1 MNFANSSFWLISK
14 IKKLGKRQTKI
25 SFNKGKLTIQI
36 MRICQTLHKLQL
48 NLKPQLCPIFNF
60 FVMKK

>member
-1 MNFANSSFWLISK
+1 
-14 IKKLGKRQTKI
+14 
-25 SFNKGKLTIQI
+25 

-60 FVMKK
+60 FVMKKKKGLKLEYKMKISSKQLKLT